1 MWCGNLNFEEA
12 ESGSVF
18 LNSVCS
24 LSSFLECRGV
34 VSRAAERLV
43 SPSCISR
50 RQHCL
55 TGNAL
60 YVLVLY
66 VLVPY
71 DDGLDMTVLFCSV
84 SFILCCRLPWRPR
97 IYRPPNHTWQW
108 VSAFLDFHRPC
119 RVSDGFWTLSVK
131 FSRILLIASRNTGT
145 ANYSYV
151 RLIHSM

>member
-1 MWCGNLNFEEA
+1 MWCGNVNFEEA

-50 RQHCL
+50 RQHCP

-60 YVLVLY
+60 YVLV
-66 VLVPY
+66 PY
-71 DDGLDMTVLFCSV
+71 YDGLDMTVFFCSV

-97 IYRPPNHTWQW
+97 IYRPPNHT
-108 VSAFLDFHRPC
+108 
-119 RVSDGFWTLSVK
+119 
-131 FSRILLIASRNTGT
+131 
-145 ANYSYV
+145 
-151 RLIHSM
+151 